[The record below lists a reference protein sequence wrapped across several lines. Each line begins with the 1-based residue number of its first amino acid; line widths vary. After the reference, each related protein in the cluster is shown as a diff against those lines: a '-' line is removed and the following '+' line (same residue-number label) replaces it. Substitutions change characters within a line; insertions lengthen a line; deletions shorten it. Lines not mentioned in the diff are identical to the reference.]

1 MAFLKHLSFGLIR
14 ELEEDKCFITIGNM
28 VFKQDISIP
37 MGIDPAPFWSYLFLY
52 FFESKYIKQLI
63 SNGSSKAYKY
73 HNVSRLIDDLRA
85 INDDNGFF

>member
-1 MAFLKHLSFGLIR
+1 
-14 ELEEDKCFITIGNM
+14 
-28 VFKQDISIP
+28 

-73 HNVSRLIDDLRA
+73 HSVSRLIDDLRA
-85 INDDNGFF
+85 INDGNEFF